1 MTIDNAA
8 AAPTGVA
15 ASSRGRLTVNGVVG
29 MTLALAGVCAAF
41 ALHSVIIA
49 PPPMAWQLLLLLC
62 MLPLSELALIH
73 IRFGGDS
80 LSFTWGEGC
89 LLVGFGLVSPAWL
102 VLLAGPTVAI
112 VHLLKRRGLQKAAF
126 NGAAFTIS
134 AGAAALVVSVTSAP
148 YEITNMTDG
157 LALVG
162 AAMVFSL
169 TSAVC
174 TGIVVSV
181 AQGKSLRQ
189 VLLTNVRMFVLV
201 SLGNL
206 ICAATVL
213 FLAERSR
220 ATLLGVP
227 PVMLAV
233 LMVYRG
239 YLRASQERDIWR
251 QLEAASRE
259 LNHLDGEK
267 VAAAALL
274 RARELFRSNDV
285 DLLLHATDVKP
296 ARVYAIE
303 DGEVTCSTIDMLE
316 ARLQYA
322 DAGTSILQRPAGES
336 RKQMTTSLL
345 SHLEG
350 PQGPLGT
357 LRLHFNGPVTLSD
370 REHQVLGTFTHAVAT
385 TLLNVAL
392 HEDVR
397 AEAAKQA
404 HYATHDPLTGLANR
418 MLLRERTTQAL
429 SKNSCSALL
438 LIDLDHFKEI
448 NDTLG
453 HAAGDVLLQQ
463 VARRLLHAVRREGL
477 VARLGGDEFAILLTD
492 LEQPSDASYVAE
504 RILVELSQTVDYQGL
519 HLAVEGSIGVAC
531 YPQDAPDAEELFRR
545 ADVAMYQA
553 KADRGS
559 WLRYDSLR
567 DDSSIERLAL
577 VADLR
582 SALEKHELV
591 VHYQQ
596 KHDLASGNIVGAEA
610 LVRWQ
615 HPVRG
620 LLQPGAFVGVA
631 EQSGL
636 VRPFT
641 LRVLELAVAECLT
654 WPSTEDAP
662 LTVAVNLGARSLLDR
677 RLPDDVAEV
686 LNRYGLAPARLVL
699 EITET
704 TATSELE
711 VVEDVLGRLRRLGVQ
726 ISVDDFGTGYSSL
739 SFLQRTA
746 VHELKVDRSF
756 VSGMLSSDN
765 DLALVRATI
774 QLAHSLGARAVGEGV
789 ESQAL
794 LVALTSLGCDVAQ
807 GFHLGRPVP
816 AEEFRACL
824 AASNVPAPRAE
835 PERHLSAVSDANIA

>member
-1 MTIDNAA
+1 MASDAA
-8 AAPTGVA
+8 EGPSAHG
-15 ASSRGRLTVNGVVG
+15 ASPRVTLNGVVG
-29 MTLALAGVCAAF
+29 MAVLLAVAVAGF
-41 ALHSVIIA
+41 ALQDVLSL
-49 PPPMAWQLLLLLC
+49 PPVELWQLGLLLC
-62 MLPLSELALIH
+62 MLPLSELALLH

-89 LLVGFGLVSPAWL
+89 LLVGFALVAPSWL
-102 VLLAGPTVAI
+102 VLLAGPCVAL
-112 VHLLKRRGLQKAAF
+112 VHLLKHRGIQKAAF

-134 AGAAALVVSVTSAP
+134 AAVAALVLVNTSEAP
-148 YEITNMTDG
+148 YRLSEPGDA
-157 LALVG
+157 LALAG
-162 AAMVFSL
+162 AALVFSL

-174 TGIVVSV
+174 TGIVVAV
-181 AQGKSLRQ
+181 AQTKSLAQ
-189 VLLTNVRMFVLV
+189 ILLANIRIVVLV

-206 ICAATVL
+206 ACAGAVL

-220 ATLLGVP
+220 ATLLGLP
-227 PVMLAV
+227 PIMLAV

-239 YLRASQERDIWR
+239 YLRASQERDVWR

-259 LNHLDGEK
+259 LNHLEEPK
-267 VAAAALL
+267 VATAALL
-274 RARELFRSNDV
+274 RARELLRTNEV
-285 DLLLHATDVKP
+285 DLLLHATAAQA
-296 ARVYAIE
+296 ARFYYLQ
-303 DGEVTCSTIDMLE
+303 DGEVTCSTIDAVGALLQFTDTDATVMRVGSSR
-316 ARLQYA
+316 AR
-322 DAGTSILQRPAGES
+322 RP
-336 RKQMTTSLL
+336 MTTSLL
-345 SHLEG
+345 SPLEG
-350 PQGPLGT
+350 PSGPFGT
-357 LRLHFNGPVTLSD
+357 LRLHFNGPVSLSD
-370 REHQVLGTFTHAVAT
+370 REQQVLATFTHAVAT

-392 HEDVR
+392 HQDVR

-418 MLLRERTTQAL
+418 LLLRERTNAAL
-429 SKNSCSALL
+429 AEDGYSALL

-453 HAAGDVLLQQ
+453 HAAGDVLLQH
-463 VARRLLHAVRREGL
+463 VGRRLEHAVRREGL

-492 LEQPSDASYVAE
+492 LASPSDAGVVAE
-504 RILVELSQTVDYQGL
+504 RILLELGQPVDYQGL
-519 HLAVEGSIGVAC
+519 HLSVEGSIGVAC
-531 YPQDAPDAEELFRR
+531 YPQDADEAEELFRR

-559 WLRYDSLR
+559 WLRYDSMR

-582 SALEKHELV
+582 TALERDELV

-596 KHDLASGNIVGAEA
+596 QHDLETGLIVGAEA
-610 LVRWQ
+610 LVRWE

-641 LRVLELAVAECLT
+641 LRVLELAVAECVT
-654 WPSTEDAP
+654 WQSPQGRP
-662 LTVAVNLGARSLLDR
+662 LSVAVNLGARSLLDR
-677 RLPDDVAEV
+677 RLPDDVADV
-686 LNRYGLAPARLVL
+686 LARYGLAPDRLVL

-711 VVEDVLGRLRRLGVQ
+711 VVEDVLGRLRRLGVE

-739 SFLQRTA
+739 SFLQRSA

-756 VSGMLSSDN
+756 VSGMLTSDN

-794 LVALTSLGCDVAQ
+794 VVALTSLGCDAAQ
-807 GFHLGRPVP
+807 GFYLGRPVP
-816 AEEFRACL
+816 AADFRAAL
-824 AASNVPAPRAE
+824 AASGLPLPRVDAD
-835 PERHLSAVSDANIA
+835 RHLSAVTAG